1 MNRAGIFRECRE
13 LICVSLTL
21 RFLGPPQIQRAGQT
35 LPLPRTRKA
44 LALLALLALRAGRSV
59 DRKLLAETL
68 WPESDPATGATNLRQ
83 ALAILRRTLGEDAEA
98 VIAEGKQALRLEL
111 GASFC
116 DVSALDDALL
126 RRDTNA
132 TKALYTGPFL
142 EGFTEDWVLVERER
156 REAAVAALLAPT
168 SVSKLPAFLTPFL
181 GREQERAKLSE
192 LVQREGIRLVSV
204 LGMGGLG
211 KTRLALT
218 VASAAPEA
226 TFVDLSLL
234 PPHTAPARLWQALA
248 EALELGVLTEK
259 AVCEALQSRSALLL
273 LDNAEHV
280 LETVTRVLA
289 VLLSRC
295 HQVRALVT
303 SREPLQLPGEVLF
316 RLQPLS
322 DDDALALFT
331 QRAGLSQPGIEL
343 PEAALRSLCQKLEG
357 LPLALELAAAR
368 LRVMQIEE
376 LEARLTDRFRLL
388 RSDQRRVDR
397 HQTLQATLDGSWEQ
411 LSPDEKRT
419 LAALSVLVGSWPRSL
434 AQAIAFP
441 PHTDA
446 LEVLETLTRLVD
458 KSWLRVASGSYS
470 LLETLREFLTPHQ
483 RPDDR
488 QRLVEFAEASIPYR
502 RNDEN
507 QSTWLQRLALHRDN
521 LRAAIALADDETA
534 AGLAVELGDAFVI
547 QGRTEEGIALY
558 EHLLPRLST
567 QFPRRAKLLYFLAL
581 LEQARDNPVRAGALL
596 DQARELSEHD
606 GDTRLLIRILGSLGM
621 NARLQQDFLRA
632 RDLFRQTLTLLQTS
646 QQGNPSATLIRLGI
660 IEHDLGNL
668 PAARDYLQQAVTV
681 DRTDNNEIGL
691 GVALSKLGY
700 VERDLG
706 NHATAIA
713 LWREALSLHR
723 TLGYRQEQGNVAL
736 ALSRLLDD
744 PQEIAALRSEA
755 HDAFT
760 ALGDHEGLARLN
772 VSDVTN

>member
-1 MNRAGIFRECRE
+1 MNEAGIFREYRE
-13 LICVSLTL
+13 LLPVSLTL
-21 RFLGPPQIQRAGQT
+21 RFLGPPQLQRAVQP

-44 LALLALLALRAGRSV
+44 LALLALLALHAGRSV
-59 DRKLLAETL
+59 DRKYLAEVL

-83 ALAILRRTLGEDAEA
+83 ALAILRRSLGEDAEA

-111 GASFC
+111 GPLFC
-116 DVSALDDALL
+116 DVAALDNALQ
-126 RRDTNA
+126 RRDTDA

-142 EGFTEDWVLVERER
+142 EGFTDDWVLVEREK
-156 REAAVAALLAPT
+156 REAAVRALLTPT
-168 SVSKLPAFLTPFL
+168 SSARLPAFLTPFL
-181 GREQERAKLSE
+181 GRTQERSRLTE
-192 LVQREGIRLVSV
+192 LLQREGIRLVSV

-211 KTRLALT
+211 KTRLALA
-218 VASAAPEA
+218 VATKFPEA

-234 PPHTAPARLWQALA
+234 PAATGTARLWQALA
-248 EALELGVLTEK
+248 EALELETLTEK
-259 AVCEALQSRSALLL
+259 AVCESLQGRSTLLL
-273 LDNAEHV
+273 LDNAEH
-280 LETVTRVLA
+280 LSETTARVLQA
-289 VLLSRC
+289 LLSRC
-295 HQVRALVT
+295 HQARALVT

-331 QRAGLSQPGIEL
+331 QRAGLSQPGVEL

-376 LEARLTDRFRLL
+376 LEARLIDRFRLL

-397 HQTLQATLDGSWEQ
+397 HQTLQATVDGSWEQ
-411 LSPDEKRT
+411 LSADEKRT

-434 AQAIAFP
+434 AQAVAFAP
-441 PHTDA
+441 GTDE

-458 KSWLRVASGSYS
+458 KSWLRVTSGSYS
-470 LLETLREFLTPHQ
+470 LLETLREFLAPHQ
-483 RPDDR
+483 LPSDR
-488 QRLVEFAEASIPYR
+488 QRLVQFAQTCIPYR
-502 RNDEN
+502 YDNEI

-521 LRAAIALADDETA
+521 LRVALTVANDETA
-534 AGLAVELGDAFVI
+534 AELAVELGDAFVI

-558 EHLLPRLST
+558 EDLLARLAPQHPQQAS
-567 QFPRRAKLLYFLAL
+567 LLYFLAL
-581 LEQARDNPVRAGALL
+581 LEQARDNPTRAGALL
-596 DQARELSEHD
+596 DQARELCERA
-606 GDTRLLIRILGSLGM
+606 GDTRLLIRILGNLGV

-632 RDLFRQTLTLLQTS
+632 RELFRKTLALLQTS
-646 QQGNPSATLIRLGI
+646 QQGTPSATLIRLGI

-668 PAARDYLQQAVTV
+668 AAARDYLQQAVGLN
-681 DRTDNNEIGL
+681 RHHSNEIGL

-706 NHATAIA
+706 EHASAIT

-723 TLGYRQEQGNVAL
+723 AVGYRQEQGNIAL

-744 PQEIAALRSEA
+744 PQEIATLRTEA

-760 ALGDHEGLARLN
+760 AIQDQEGLTRLN
-772 VSDVTN
+772 GT